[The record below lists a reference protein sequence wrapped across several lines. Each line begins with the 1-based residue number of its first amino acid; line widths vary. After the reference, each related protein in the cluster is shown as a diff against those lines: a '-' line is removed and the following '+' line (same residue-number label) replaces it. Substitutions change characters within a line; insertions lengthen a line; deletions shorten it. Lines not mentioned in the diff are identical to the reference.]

1 MLYPNLH
8 STLQDQACLGLTNK
22 KPQPHHPQCSPTMA
36 TDPCATSLESPGIY
50 VALTHDPLDA
60 KPIMDKVRSPQAGAT
75 VLFAGTTR
83 DSFGGRAVLNLSYEA
98 YAPLALRTLRDIA
111 GAVLKK
117 HSLKG
122 VAVVH
127 RLGVVPVGEESI
139 LIAVSSPHRAAA
151 WRAGEECLEEVKAR
165 AEVWKLETFED
176 DRSAVWRAN
185 RDGVMG
191 ERVEV
196 PAQGDGEAEARGIS
210 CQLKGDGAEA
220 GGDDGKLPEAMGPVV
235 RPRRPGE
242 KGHGAVV
249 NPPPQTAPQ

>member
-1 MLYPNLH
+1 MAADP
-8 STLQDQACLGLTNK
+8 ST
-22 KPQPHHPQCSPTMA
+22 
-36 TDPCATSLESPGIY
+36 TSLESPGIY
-50 VALTHDPLDA
+50 VALTHDALDA

-83 DSFGGRAVLNLSYEA
+83 DNFGGRPVLDLSYQA
-98 YAPLALRTLRDIA
+98 YAPLALRTMRDIA
-111 GAVLKK
+111 CAALEK
-117 HSLKG
+117 HGLKG

-165 AEVWKLETFED
+165 AEIWKLETFGD

-185 RDGVMG
+185 RDGAAG
-191 ERVEV
+191 QRVEI
-196 PAQGDGEAEARGIS
+196 PGKDGGGEDEARGIS
-210 CQLKGDGAEA
+210 SQLRGDGAGA
-220 GGDDGKLPEAMGPVV
+220 DGGDGEVPEAMGPVV

-242 KGHGAVV
+242 KGHGAVL
-249 NPPPQTAPQ
+249 NPNSQSAPR

>member
-1 MLYPNLH
+1 
-8 STLQDQACLGLTNK
+8 
-22 KPQPHHPQCSPTMA
+22 MA
-36 TDPCATSLESPGIY
+36 TATCTTSLESPGIY
-50 VALTHDPLDA
+50 VALTHEALDA

-83 DSFGGRAVLNLSYEA
+83 DNFGGRAVLNLAYEA
-98 YAPLALRTLRDIA
+98 YAPLALRTMRDIA
-111 GAVLKK
+111 EAALGK
-117 HSLKG
+117 HGLKG

-151 WRAGEECLEEVKAR
+151 WHAGEECLEEVKAR
-165 AEVWKLETFED
+165 AEIWKLETFED

-185 RDGVMG
+185 RDGAMG

-196 PAQGDGEAEARGIS
+196 PGKGGGGEDEARAIS
-210 CQLKGDGAEA
+210 SQLKADGAGT
-220 GGDDGKLPEAMGPVV
+220 GGENSQVPEAMGPVV

-249 NPPPQTAPQ
+249 NPSPQTAPQ

>member
-1 MLYPNLH
+1 
-8 STLQDQACLGLTNK
+8 
-22 KPQPHHPQCSPTMA
+22 MA
-36 TDPCATSLESPGIY
+36 SDTGETSLSSPGIY
-50 VALTHDPLDA
+50 VGLTHDPLDP

-83 DSFGGRAVLNLSYEA
+83 DNFGGRAVLNLAYQS
-98 YAPLALRTLRDIA
+98 YAPLALRTMRDIA
-111 GAVLKK
+111 EALTQK

-122 VAVVH
+122 VAIVH
-127 RLGVVPVGEESI
+127 RLGVVPVAEESI

-165 AEVWKLETFED
+165 AEIWKLETFED
-176 DRSAVWRAN
+176 DKSAVWRAN

-191 ERVEV
+191 ERVEGGV
-196 PAQGDGEAEARGIS
+196 EGDGKGESEAKGITS
-210 CQLKGDGAEA
+210 QLKGDGVESH
-220 GGDDGKLPEAMGPVV
+220 GEKGQQVPEAMGPVV

-249 NPPPQTAPQ
+249 NPTPRTDPQQ

>member
-1 MLYPNLH
+1 
-8 STLQDQACLGLTNK
+8 
-22 KPQPHHPQCSPTMA
+22 MA
-36 TDPCATSLESPGIY
+36 TDTSETSLTSPGIY
-50 VALTHDPLDA
+50 VGLTHETLDA

-83 DSFGGRAVLNLSYEA
+83 DNFGGRAVLNLSYQA
-98 YAPLALRTLRDIA
+98 YAPLALRTMRDIA
-111 GAVLKK
+111 EAAMQK

-122 VAVVH
+122 VAIVH

-165 AEVWKLETFED
+165 AEIWKLETFED

-185 RDGVMG
+185 RDGAMG
-191 ERVEV
+191 ERVE
-196 PAQGDGEAEARGIS
+196 GGIEGGESEARAITS
-210 CQLKGDGAEA
+210 QLKGDSGES
-220 GGDDGKLPEAMGPVV
+220 DGENGQVTETMGPVV

-249 NPPPQTAPQ
+249 NPIPQPGSQQ

>member
-1 MLYPNLH
+1 
-8 STLQDQACLGLTNK
+8 
-22 KPQPHHPQCSPTMA
+22 MA
-36 TDPCATSLESPGIY
+36 TDTSTTSLESPGIY
-50 VALTHDPLDA
+50 VALTHEALDA

-83 DSFGGRAVLNLSYEA
+83 DNFGGRAVLNLSYEA
-98 YAPLALRTLRDIA
+98 YAPLALRTMRDIA
-111 GAVLKK
+111 EAALGRHGLQ
-117 HSLKG
+117 G

-165 AEVWKLETFED
+165 AEIWKLETFED

-185 RDGVMG
+185 RDGAVG
-191 ERVEV
+191 ERVEL
-196 PAQGDGEAEARGIS
+196 PGKDGDEDEARGIS
-210 CQLKGDGAEA
+210 SQLRGDGAEA
-220 GGDDGKLPEAMGPVV
+220 SGGDGQVPEAMGPVV
-235 RPRRPGE
+235 RPRRLGE

-249 NPPPQTAPQ
+249 NPTPQTGPQ

>member
-1 MLYPNLH
+1 
-8 STLQDQACLGLTNK
+8 
-22 KPQPHHPQCSPTMA
+22 MA
-36 TDPCATSLESPGIY
+36 TDTSTTTSLESPGIY
-50 VALTHDPLDA
+50 VALTHDALDA
-60 KPIMDKVRSPQAGAT
+60 KPIMDRVRSPQAGAT

-98 YAPLALRTLRDIA
+98 YAPLALRTMRGIA
-111 GAVLKK
+111 EAAMGK

-122 VAVVH
+122 VAIVH

-165 AEVWKLETFED
+165 AEIWKLETFED

-185 RDGVMG
+185 RDGAVG
-191 ERVEV
+191 ERVEL
-196 PAQGDGEAEARGIS
+196 PGKAGGEDEARGIS
-210 CQLKGDGAEA
+210 SQLR
-220 GGDDGKLPEAMGPVV
+220 GDDGEAEGGNGDASEAMGPVV

-249 NPPPQTAPQ
+249 NPSSKLTSQ

>member
-1 MLYPNLH
+1 
-8 STLQDQACLGLTNK
+8 
-22 KPQPHHPQCSPTMA
+22 MA
-36 TDPCATSLESPGIY
+36 TDPSATSLESPGIY

-83 DSFGGRAVLNLSYEA
+83 DSFGGRAVLNLSYQA
-98 YAPLALRTLRDIA
+98 YAPLALRTMRDIA
-111 GAVLKK
+111 EAALGR
-117 HSLKG
+117 HGLKG

-165 AEVWKLETFED
+165 AEIWKLETFED

-185 RDGVMG
+185 RDGAVG

-196 PAQGDGEAEARGIS
+196 PDKGEAEAEVEARGIS
-210 CQLKGDGAEA
+210 SQLKGGGAGA
-220 GGDDGKLPEAMGPVV
+220 GVEDGKVPEAMGPVV

-249 NPPPQTAPQ
+249 NPAPQTAPQ

>member
-1 MLYPNLH
+1 MAADT
-8 STLQDQACLGLTNK
+8 STA
-22 KPQPHHPQCSPTMA
+22 
-36 TDPCATSLESPGIY
+36 SLESPGIY
-50 VALTHDPLDA
+50 VALTHEPLDA

-83 DSFGGRAVLNLSYEA
+83 DNFGGRAVLNLSYEA
-98 YAPLALRTLRDIA
+98 YAPLALRTMRDIA
-111 GAVLKK
+111 QAALEK
-117 HSLKG
+117 HNLKG
-122 VAVVH
+122 VAIVH
-127 RLGVVPVGEESI
+127 RLGVVPVAEESI

-185 RDGVMG
+185 RDGAVG
-191 ERVEV
+191 ERVEL
-196 PAQGDGEAEARGIS
+196 PGKGGGEDEARAIS
-210 CQLKGDGAEA
+210 SQLRDGGTQADGV
-220 GGDDGKLPEAMGPVV
+220 GGQVPEAMGPVV

-249 NPPPQTAPQ
+249 NPTSQTAPS

>member
-1 MLYPNLH
+1 
-8 STLQDQACLGLTNK
+8 
-22 KPQPHHPQCSPTMA
+22 MA
-36 TDPCATSLESPGIY
+36 TDTSTTSLESPGIY

-83 DSFGGRAVLNLSYEA
+83 DNFGGRAVLNLSYEA
-98 YAPLALRTLRDIA
+98 YAPLALRTMRDIA
-111 GAVLKK
+111 EAALARHG
-117 HSLKG
+117 LKG
-122 VAVVH
+122 VAIVH
-127 RLGVVPVGEESI
+127 RLGVVPVAEESI

-165 AEVWKLETFED
+165 AEIWKLETFED

-185 RDGVMG
+185 KDGAVG
-191 ERVEV
+191 ERVEPPGKGGV
-196 PAQGDGEAEARGIS
+196 EDEARGIS
-210 CQLKGDGAEA
+210 SQLRGDGIETEGA
-220 GGDDGKLPEAMGPVV
+220 GGQVPEAMGPVV

-249 NPPPQTAPQ
+249 NPTPQTAPP